1 MQSSVESSGFFETF
15 NNDMDDFDLEDDD
28 FPIGTISFN
37 GRLVIS
43 GDPNVFPVL
52 GTGGKLY

>member
-15 NNDMDDFDLEDDD
+15 SNDLDDFDLEDDD